1 MATTNEDLDL
11 AKEQDAEPATGGG
24 KKKMLILAVAAIVL
38 IAASAGGMYFV
49 LGGGDAAE
57 PVAGAELEG
66 VATEEEVVEVDPEAE
81 PIYFA
86 MSPAFLINFEQ
97 DGRTRYLQIE
107 MQVMSFDQAVI
118 DKVEANM
125 PAVRN
130 DLILLLSDQD
140 YPSLAT
146 VEGKDGLRKE
156 VLDSINKVVRAKGA
170 FRLENVYFT
179 GFVVQ

>member
-1 MATTNEDLDL
+1 
-11 AKEQDAEPATGGG
+11 
-24 KKKMLILAVAAIVL
+24 V
-38 IAASAGGMYFV
+38 
-49 LGGGDAAE
+49 
-57 PVAGAELEG
+57 
-66 VATEEEVVEVDPEAE
+66 VVEIDPEAE

-86 MSPAFLINFEQ
+86 ISPAFLINFEQ
-97 DGRTRYLQIE
+97 EGRTRYLQIE
-107 MQVMSFDQAVI
+107 MQVMSYDQAVI

-140 YPSLAT
+140 YPALGT
-146 VEGKDGLRKE
+146 VEGKDGLRKQ
-156 VLDSINKVVRAKGA
+156 VLDSINSVIRSRGA

>member
-1 MATTNEDLDL
+1 MATANEDLNL
-11 AKEQDAEPATGGG
+11 AKGQEDAPAGGG
-24 KKKMLILAVAAIVL
+24 KKKIFILALAVILLMAAT
-38 IAASAGGMYFV
+38 AGGMYFF
-49 LGGGDAAE
+49 LGGSKDG
-57 PVAGAELEG
+57 G
-66 VATEEEVVEVDPEAE
+66 ATEALAEGETESPVEEVIEIDPEAE
-81 PIYFA
+81 PIYFGIT
-86 MSPAFLINFEQ
+86 PAFLINFEQ

-107 MQVMSFDQAVI
+107 MQVMSYDQAVI

-140 YPSLAT
+140 YPALAT
-146 VEGKDGLRKE
+146 VEGKDALRKQ
-156 VLDSINKVVRAKGA
+156 VLGSINAVIRAKGA